1 MYLNHCIAEVFI
13 HFIDVGIV
21 RGYYDVILGP
31 TYLTVH
37 ILGSGL
43 KGRSAHEPKRSYQNG
58 DVQETFD
65 CCNSCF
71 IAAFVEDEI
80 FLP

>member
-13 HFIDVGIV
+13 HFIDVAIV

-31 TYLTVH
+31 TYLTIH
-37 ILGSGL
+37 ILGPGL
-43 KGRSAHEPKRSYQNG
+43 KEGARTSLNEATKMEMCKRRP
-58 DVQETFD
+58 TAL
-65 CCNSCF
+65 NSCF

>member
-13 HFIDVGIV
+13 HFIDDGII
-21 RGYYDVILGP
+21 RGYYDVILGS

-37 ILGSGL
+37 ILGPGL
-43 KGRSAHEPKRSYQNG
+43 KGGARTSLKEATKMEMCK
-58 DVQETFD
+58 TFD